1 MVRGRVSNIVER
13 FTRNR
18 DYVRLANFERVR
30 GFDAE
35 WKRLRR
41 PTENSLPNLAPLWA
55 NGNLSADSSHTAS
68 VGILKSDVNV
78 AVRFDFCVNN
88 AASERVP
95 LLLRRHSLLC
105 VARQIHIRPYPFP
118 CVNLRGRDRLNGGFI
133 RRNRRLISLGNPP
146 IFAVKALT
154 LTRRDKDDVW
164 RFRRFGECRCNDKH
178 E

>member
-18 DYVRLANFERVR
+18 DYMRLANFERVR
-30 GFDAE
+30 GFDVE

-41 PTENSLPNLAPLWA
+41 PTENSLPNLAPL
-55 NGNLSADSSHTAS
+55 
-68 VGILKSDVNV
+68 
-78 AVRFDFCVNN
+78 
-88 AASERVP
+88 
-95 LLLRRHSLLC
+95 LLRRHSFLC